1 MVKFLDKSAVDF
13 IVKQNDGV
21 VVAKFANPEELSYRI
36 AEKIVNPKLEL
47 YISPKDIK
55 DIKALIDR
63 MSTVRGVAKCAPED
77 TFDVK
82 TGKRIALSHLRFKTI
97 SSISKLISRR
107 IEKIHKEHNRLL
119 AMFDDGMNFLD
130 TENDRLKKIYE
141 SIDN

>member
-1 MVKFLDKSAVDF
+1 MVKFLDKSKVDF
-13 IVKQNDGV
+13 IVKENEGI
-21 VVAKFANPEELSYRI
+21 VVAKFSEPESLAYRI
-36 AEKIVNPKLEL
+36 LNLVGNENAGFLV
-47 YISPKDIK
+47 SWKDVDTI
-55 DIKALIDR
+55 LDR
-63 MSTVRGVAKCAPED
+63 VSTVRGVAKCAPED

-97 SSISKLISRR
+97 RSISKLISRH

>member
-1 MVKFLDKSAVDF
+1 MVKFLDKSKVDF
-13 IVKQNDGV
+13 IVKENEGI
-21 VVAKFANPEELSYRI
+21 VVAKFSEPETLTCRI
-36 AEKIVNPKLEL
+36 LQLINNEDAGFKAFW
-47 YISPKDIK
+47 KDAAMI
-55 DIKALIDR
+55 LDR
-63 MSTVRGVAKCAPED
+63 VSTVRGVAKCAPED

-97 SSISKLISRR
+97 RSISKLISRH

-130 TENDRLKKIYE
+130 IENDRLKKIYG

>member
-47 YISPKDIK
+47 YISPKDIE
-55 DIKALIDR
+55 ALIDR

-97 SSISKLISRR
+97 SSISKLISRH

-119 AMFDDGMNFLD
+119 AMFDDGMNFLN

>member
-21 VVAKFANPEELSYRI
+21 VVARFANPEELSYRI
-36 AEKIVNPKLEL
+36 VEKVISPKSEL
-47 YISPKDIK
+47 YISPKDVEV
-55 DIKALIDR
+55 LIER

-82 TGKRIALSHLRFKTI
+82 TGKRIALSHLRYKTI
-97 SSISKLISRR
+97 RSILKLVLRR
-107 IEKIHKEHNRLL
+107 IKTLHQEHDRLT
-119 AMFDDGMNFLD
+119 AMVDDGVKFLE

-141 SIDN
+141 EIDN

>member
-1 MVKFLDKSAVDF
+1 MIKFLDKSRVNF
-13 IVKQNDGV
+13 IVKENEGI
-21 VVAKFANPEELSYRI
+21 VVAKFSEPESLAYRI
-36 AEKIVNPKLEL
+36 LKLVGNEDAGFQVSWNDVETIL
-47 YISPKDIK
+47 
-55 DIKALIDR
+55 DR
-63 MSTVRGVAKCAPED
+63 VSTVRGVAKCAPED

-97 SSISKLISRR
+97 RSISKLISRH

-130 TENDRLKKIYE
+130 IENDRLKKIYG

>member
-1 MVKFLDKSAVDF
+1 MVKFLDKSRVDF
-13 IVKQNDGV
+13 IVKEDEGI
-21 VVAKFANPEELSYRI
+21 VVAKFSEPESLACRI
-36 AEKIVNPKLEL
+36 LKLVGNEDAGFQVSWNDVETIL
-47 YISPKDIK
+47 
-55 DIKALIDR
+55 DR
-63 MSTVRGVAKCAPED
+63 VSTVRGVAKCALED

-97 SSISKLISRR
+97 RSISKLISRH